1 LGQYLEGVEMKKDS
15 GISRRKFMASV
26 AGSAA
31 AFTIVPRHVLGGAGQ
46 TAPSGKLNIAGVGI
60 GGMGSANLKNMAS
73 ENIVALCDVDDEHAA
88 KTFGRY
94 PQARRYRDFR
104 ELLAKEE
111 DLDAVMIATPDHTH
125 AVIALAG
132 IEAGKHVYCQ
142 KPLTQSV
149 YECRLL
155 TEAAKKAGVV
165 TQMGIQGHS
174 SEAIRV
180 VCEWIWDGAIGEVR
194 EVEAWSTLTYYPWGH
209 AWWSTTHSTR
219 PKETPPVPSTL
230 DWDLWLGPA
239 QERPYHPC
247 YHPARW
253 RAWWDFGSGMMGD
266 RGVHTFDSIF
276 WSLGLTYPESV
287 GATSVAG
294 NKETHPLGTIITYKF
309 GARQGRG
316 PVKLTWYDGMRP
328 PRPEVLEDGRR
339 LGGSEGGILFKGDKG
354 MLMTGYMADS
364 PRLIP
369 ETKMKA
375 YKRPTPS
382 IKRVRHSHE
391 MDWIK
396 AIKEG
401 GKAGADFAYS
411 GPLTEATL
419 LGNVAKRVD
428 GRLLWDGAAMKV
440 TNNAEANG
448 YLKREY
454 RAGWEM

>member
-1 LGQYLEGVEMKKDS
+1 
-15 GISRRKFMASV
+15 MARV

-46 TAPSGKLNIAGVGI
+46 AAPSGKLNIAGVGI
-60 GGMGSANLKNMAS
+60 GGMGSANLQNMAS
-73 ENIVALCDVDDEHAA
+73 ENIVALCDVDDKYAA
-88 KTFGRY
+88 KTFETY

-104 ELLAKEE
+104 EMLAQEK
-111 DLDAVMIATPDHTH
+111 DVDAVMIATPDHTH
-125 AVIALAG
+125 ATIALAA
-132 IEAGKHVYCQ
+132 IAAGKHVYCQ

-155 TEAAKKAGVV
+155 TEAARKAGVV

-174 SEAIRV
+174 SDTIRV
-180 VCEWIWDGAIGEVR
+180 LCEWIWDGAIGEVQ

-209 AWWSTTHSTR
+209 TWWSTTHASR
-219 PKETPPVPSTL
+219 PTETPPVPSTL

-247 YHPARW
+247 YHPTLW

-276 WSLGLTYPESV
+276 WSLGLKYPESV
-287 GATSVAG
+287 EATSVGG
-294 NKETHPLGTIITYKF
+294 NGETHPLATIITYKF
-309 GARQGRG
+309 GERQGKG

-328 PRPEVLEDGRR
+328 PRPEVLEDGRQF
-339 LGGSEGGILFKGDKG
+339 GGSEGGILFKGDKG
-354 MLMTGYMADS
+354 MLMSGYMADG

-369 ETKMKA
+369 ETKMQA
-375 YKRPTPS
+375 YKKPGES
-382 IKRVRHSHE
+382 IERLRHSHE
-391 MDWIK
+391 MDWIM

-401 GKAGADFAYS
+401 RKAGADFDYS

-419 LGNVAKRVD
+419 LGNVAKRVN
-428 GRLLWDGAAMKV
+428 GRLLWDGPAMKV
-440 TNNAEANG
+440 TNNDQANG

-454 RAGWEM
+454 REGWEL